1 MPPDIFTYPGFSAI
15 PDIPLYYSTVR
26 GFAFVVDL
34 ILLCILF
41 AELMKISAAR
51 ARLKGKFGVIL
62 GVILGASATFAL
74 HTAGYNLLQHPLT
87 GFIVAITVGTVTYRM
102 MKPYWGFW
110 PAMALAFFLGMGV
123 LAVTAAAFSRQLS
136 GWFALLMLI
145 FFIVVLLTTILHFRG
160 AGAARGGIAGGAAP
174 PAPLGAP
181 GRRRGWNPANWPGVR
196 RIFGRA
202 PQQHVRRLLQ
212 HAQNIIA
219 LAQQLQNQAQA
230 AQAAG
235 NAQQAQQLNALAA
248 QLINRA
254 NAIIARAQAI

>member
-62 GVILGASATFAL
+62 GIILGAAATFAL
-74 HTAGYNLLQHPLT
+74 HTAGYNLLQYPLT

-102 MKPYWGFW
+102 MKPNWGFW
-110 PAMALAFFLGMGV
+110 PAMALAFFIGMGV
-123 LAVTAAAFSRQLS
+123 MAVTAAGLSRQLS

-145 FFIVVLLTTILHFRG
+145 FFIVVILTIALQFR
-160 AGAARGGIAGGAAP
+160 GAARGGVAGGGAP

-181 GRRRGWNPANWPGVR
+181 GRRHWWNPANWPGIR
-196 RIFGRA
+196 RVLGRA